1 MPSIPSNPAPVLPP
15 SVATSIWRGD
25 CLVRTQLACTPTG
38 WEALD
43 CELPG
48 KGWPSQCL
56 TEVLQPQA
64 GQLEWRLTAA
74 ALQQHSLQ
82 RKAIVAIG
90 PPLPPHA
97 SGLAQQGLAPDQLV
111 WINAPTP
118 QDRLWALE
126 QLIRANAC
134 GVLLAWLPQAHP
146 DQIRRLQISA
156 QQFEGLVFLVRPEAS
171 QHQASAAPLRLV
183 VHASRPWS
191 LQLQIVKR
199 RGPAHTGTLDLPAAP
214 RSLQAFL
221 TPRMLGNATATPSLT
236 PLSAPSSSP
245 VRHDTALGS
254 AAAPSAKHAD
264 RATAQQH

>member
-1 MPSIPSNPAPVLPP
+1 MRSTPSNPAPVLPP
-15 SVATSIWRGD
+15 SLAASIWRGD
-25 CLVRTQLACTPTG
+25 SMVRTQLACTPTG
-38 WEALD
+38 WDALD

-48 KGWPSQCL
+48 NGWPSQCL
-56 TEVLQPQA
+56 TEILQPQA

-74 ALQQHSLQ
+74 ALQQHTLQ
-82 RKAIVAIG
+82 RKAVVAIG

-126 QLIRANAC
+126 QLIRANAA
-134 GVLLAWLPQAHP
+134 GVLLAWLPQASP
-146 DQIRRLQISA
+146 EQIRRLQISA
-156 QQFEGLVFLVRPEAS
+156 QQFEGLVFLFRPS
-171 QHQASAAPLRLV
+171 SGLHQASAAPLRLV

-214 RSLQAFL
+214 RSLQALL
-221 TPRMLGNATATPSLT
+221 TPRMLGNATAMPSSA
-236 PLSAPSSSP
+236 LSSSPSSSP

-254 AAAPSAKHAD
+254 TAAPSAEHAD